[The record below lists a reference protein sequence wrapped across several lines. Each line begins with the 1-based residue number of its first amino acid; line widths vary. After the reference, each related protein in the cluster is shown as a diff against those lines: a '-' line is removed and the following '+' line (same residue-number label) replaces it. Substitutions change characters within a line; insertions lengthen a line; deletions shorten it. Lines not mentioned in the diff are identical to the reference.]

1 MKIAILGT
9 GNIGGTL
16 AKKWVD
22 AGHEVRFGARDPQK
36 AEVQSLLASL
46 GANVSA
52 STITD
57 AIAFGEAIVFAIPG
71 GAMDETVAEHAKA
84 LDGKLIVDTTNKVGT
99 ATMNSFA
106 AFAQHTP
113 HAAVYRAFNIY
124 GWENFRDS
132 DFDGDR
138 ASLFYCGPDNR
149 HRPQMEKLI
158 AAVGLDP
165 VYVGGAEQV
174 DVLDNLVRLWFALAR
189 GRNLG
194 RTLALKM
201 LVKR

>member
-1 MKIAILGT
+1 LKITILGT

-16 AKKWVD
+16 GKKWMD

-36 AEVQSLLASL
+36 AEVKALLESL
-46 GANVSA
+46 GGKASA
-52 STITD
+52 MSIAD
-57 AIAFGEAIVFAIPG
+57 AIALGEAIVFAIPG
-71 GAMDETVAEHAKA
+71 SAMDETVAEHAKA
-84 LDGKLIVDTTNKVGT
+84 LDGKWVVDTTNKVGS

-106 AFAQHTP
+106 AFAKHTP
-113 HAAVYRAFNIY
+113 HATVYRAFNIY
-124 GWENFRDS
+124 GWENFRDA
-132 DFDGDR
+132 DFAGER
-138 ASLFYCGPDNR
+138 ASLFYCGPDNT
-149 HRPQMEKLI
+149 HRPEMEKLI

-174 DVLDNLVRLWFALAR
+174 DVVDNLVRLWFALAR